1 MLRLALC
8 DDDANFRALL
18 RVVLAG
24 EDDME
29 VVSESCDGHECVE
42 RIATMR
48 PDAVLLD
55 LIMPRMM
62 GFEAI
67 PQLTAASPDTKVI
80 VLSSQ
85 PAEKMEA
92 AVLRLG
98 AVGFIE
104 KGTDQLVD
112 SLPGRVSAAV
122 RNAA

>member
-1 MLRLALC
+1 M
-8 DDDANFRALL
+8 
-18 RVVLAG
+18 AG
-24 EDDME
+24 EADME

-42 RIATMR
+42 RIATER

-55 LIMPRMM
+55 LVMPRMM

-85 PAEKMEA
+85 PAERVEA
-92 AVLRLG
+92 AVRRLG

-104 KGTDQLVD
+104 KAGHQLID
-112 SLPGRVSAAV
+112 SLPGRVRAAV
-122 RNAA
+122 RDAA